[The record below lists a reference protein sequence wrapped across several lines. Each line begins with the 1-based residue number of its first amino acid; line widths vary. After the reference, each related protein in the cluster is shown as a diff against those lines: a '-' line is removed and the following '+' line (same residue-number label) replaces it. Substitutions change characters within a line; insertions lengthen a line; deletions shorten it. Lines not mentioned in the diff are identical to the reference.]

1 MNKQFVMMS
10 GLPRSG
16 SSVLGSLLNQ
26 HPLIHASTTS
36 PVIDLIGIID
46 DNWNNISASL
56 ANRHPDQYGNIIN
69 GMIAGA
75 YHHIDKPVIID
86 KNRLWPR
93 YGKLMTYALGS
104 KPKIICTV
112 RSIPEILSSYILL
125 INRNSDKITFVDQD
139 LIDNKLAINNKNRCR
154 ILWEKYINHPYTS
167 FRIGYNSSDIDMY
180 IVEYDQIVND
190 SQLTMNKI
198 CEFIGIESYQ
208 VDINNMQSMPEN
220 DDYHGG
226 MTGLHD
232 VRSVMKRISPLPEH
246 VIGKELTKLYTDMK
260 LDFWNKS

>member
-10 GLPRSG
+10 GIPRSG

-26 HPLIHASTTS
+26 HPLIHSSTTS
-36 PVIDLIGIID
+36 PVIDLIEIID
-46 DNWNNISASL
+46 NNWNNISA
-56 ANRHPDQYGNIIN
+56 AYVNRHPDQYGNIIN

-93 YGKLMTYALGS
+93 HGKLMINALGS
-104 KPKIICTV
+104 KPKIICTA

-125 INRNSDKITFVDQD
+125 INKNSDKITFVDQD
-139 LIDNKLAINNKNRCR
+139 LIDNNLAINNKNRCR

-167 FRIGYNSSDIDMY
+167 FRMGYNSFDIDMC
-180 IVEYDQIVND
+180 IVEYNDIVNN
-190 SQLTMNKI
+190 SQYTMNRI
-198 CEFIGIESYQ
+198 CEFIGIETYQ
-208 VDINNMQSMPEN
+208 VDINNMQSMLEN

-226 MTGLHD
+226 LNGLHD
-232 VRSVMKRISPLPEH
+232 VRSVMERVSPEPEL

>member
-36 PVIDLIGIID
+36 PVIDLITIIND
-46 DNWNNISASL
+46 SWHNISAAL
-56 ANRHPDQYGNIIN
+56 ADRHQDQYGNIIN

-75 YHHIDKPVIID
+75 YHHIDKPIIVD

-93 YGKLMTYALGS
+93 HGKLMTDVLGD

-125 INRNSDKITFVDQD
+125 INKNSDKITFVDQD
-139 LIDNKLAINNKNRCR
+139 LINNNLSINNKNRCR

-167 FRIGYNSSDIDMY
+167 FRMGYNSPDIDMC
-180 IVEYDQIVND
+180 IVEYDDIVND
-190 SQLTMNKI
+190 SQATLNKI

-208 VDINNMQSMPEN
+208 VDINNMQSMSEN

-226 MTGLHD
+226 MNGLHD
-232 VRSVMKRISPLPEH
+232 VRSVMKRISPPPEQ